1 MTFPGVF
8 FIFFFIHIF
17 IFWAARRVKGQ
28 IVAKDDKKK
37 KNLSAAFDISA
48 TIYHMIVIY
57 DTLV

>member
-37 KNLSAAFDISA
+37 NLSAAFDISA
-48 TIYHMIVIY
+48 TICHMIVIY